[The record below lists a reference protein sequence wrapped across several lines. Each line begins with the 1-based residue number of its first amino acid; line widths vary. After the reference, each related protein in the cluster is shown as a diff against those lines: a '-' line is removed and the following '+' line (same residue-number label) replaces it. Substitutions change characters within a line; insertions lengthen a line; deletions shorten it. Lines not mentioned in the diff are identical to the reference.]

1 VISRLPSV
9 PIVVFTDA
17 DSREPRGINGLHVLT
32 FKPSAMWT
40 VITLVNGDTLVVT
53 EHFDDVVR
61 SLLAHQHDG

>member
-1 VISRLPSV
+1 V

-17 DSREPRGINGLHVLT
+17 DSRELRGINGLHVLT

-40 VITLVNGDTLVVT
+40 VITLVNGDTVTVT

-61 SLLAHQHDG
+61 SLLAHQQAG